1 MNEIAADILVAT
13 HTPYP
18 VIFAR
23 LSGAILLGALIGI
36 EREKRQRPAGLRTHI
51 LVSLA
56 SSVFAVIAIESVH
69 TGSLSGPEV
78 RIDPIRVVEAVT
90 AGVAFLAAGMII
102 FSKGEIKGLTT
113 GAGMW
118 LAGAVGLSMGF
129 GFWWIAAFTAL
140 ASLVILFIL
149 GKLEVALQWKAP
161 ADFDENPAALRRDDG
176 RPSGGHHT
184 PSDRNDGN
192 G

>member
-161 ADFDENPAALRRDDG
+161 ADFEENPAALRRDDG
-176 RPSGGHHT
+176 RPGGGHRT

-192 G
+192 R

>member
-1 MNEIAADILVAT
+1 MNEIAADIFVAT

-23 LSGAILLGALIGI
+23 LSGAIVLGALIGI

-56 SSVFAVIAIESVH
+56 SAIFAVIAIESVH
-69 TGSLSGPEV
+69 MGSLSGPEV

-102 FSKGEIKGLTT
+102 FWKGEVKGLTT

-129 GFWWIAAFTAL
+129 GFWWIAAFAAL
-140 ASLVILFIL
+140 ASLVVLFIL
-149 GKLEVALQWKAP
+149 GRLEIALQWKTP
-161 ADFDENPAALRRDDG
+161 AESDASRPAQRSDGGRSGDGHQTASNRDDG
-176 RPSGGHHT
+176 
-184 PSDRNDGN
+184 N